1 MWIYLTAYYFH
12 NKSFIIDIQLGYL
25 YRPSKILKFSNGS
38 QGGASHRD
46 WLLQRVAFL
55 VGFDSQDDLSEP
67 DKNENTDID
76 SNASDIK
83 QSRTESQLISEI
95 VTPEERS
102 HRRCSAR
109 KGLLRKFSKFTGKHL
124 SQSFFFNKV
133 ASLRPATLLKK
144 RLWKRCF
151 TANFAKFVRTPFLT
165 NTSGRLLLRRII
177 FIQKL
182 NNSYKSKNRK
192 KKNIMTLKKNRK
204 LKKKQFSN
212 RKEISE
218 SRIFP

>member
-1 MWIYLTAYYFH
+1 M
-12 NKSFIIDIQLGYL
+12 
-25 YRPSKILKFSNGS
+25 KFSKGS

-95 VTPEERS
+95 VTPEDRS

-109 KGLLRKFSKFTGKHL
+109 KGLLTKFSKFMGKHL
-124 SQSFFFNKV
+124 S
-133 ASLRPATLLKK
+133 
-144 RLWKRCF
+144 
-151 TANFAKFVRTPFLT
+151 
-165 NTSGRLLLRRII
+165 
-177 FIQKL
+177 
-182 NNSYKSKNRK
+182 
-192 KKNIMTLKKNRK
+192 
-204 LKKKQFSN
+204 
-212 RKEISE
+212 
-218 SRIFP
+218 